1 MLLEKRHALHS
12 ALEKL
17 PTVECAAAYSL
28 PQVMQLG
35 LDFENEATRVHRK
48 HWNDVWTYI
57 GSAHTQTR
65 MGISQT
71 HPSPIVV
78 QGFTQNFLLSSV

>member
-17 PTVECAAAYSL
+17 PTVAYAPVSL
-28 PQVMQLG
+28 LTQVMQLG

-48 HWNDVWTYI
+48 HWNDV
-57 GSAHTQTR
+57 
-65 MGISQT
+65 
-71 HPSPIVV
+71 
-78 QGFTQNFLLSSV
+78 